1 MSAHS
6 AFSFLYSL
14 SGTCRVD
21 RGDSISSGG
30 LLPTRHVRVRKE
42 KGSLERVG
50 SYCRYKQSEGKQTS
64 TEEGMSVCVCVCVSA
79 IGAWNTRRRYN
90 LKLCAQK
97 HVTISRL
104 RGTCSVYVRLS
115 PSLSF
120 LLVEKKTVKDRGN
133 DASLSTIFLSRVFGF
148 VGFVRFLPDDTYYP
162 SLPFCGLPRV
172 CDT

>member
-1 MSAHS
+1 MSIEGTAFPVVACYQRATS
-6 AFSFLYSL
+6 ASEKKK
-14 SGTCRVD
+14 D
-21 RGDSISSGG
+21 RSSVLDLIVGISS
-30 LLPTRHVRVRKE
+30 RRENRRWRK
-42 KGSLERVG
+42 GW
-50 SYCRYKQSEGKQTS
+50 
-64 TEEGMSVCVCVCVSA
+64 VCVCVCVSA
-79 IGAWNTRRRYN
+79 IGAWSTRRRYN

-97 HVTISRL
+97 HVVTISRL

-120 LLVEKKTVKDRGN
+120 LLVEKKKTVKDRGN